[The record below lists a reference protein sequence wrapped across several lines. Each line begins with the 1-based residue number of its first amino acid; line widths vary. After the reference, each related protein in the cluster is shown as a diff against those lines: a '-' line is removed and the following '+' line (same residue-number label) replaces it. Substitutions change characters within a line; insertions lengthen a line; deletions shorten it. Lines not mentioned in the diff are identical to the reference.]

1 MITRES
7 SRRGRGA
14 PAGKEE
20 EEVEEE
26 VEEVE
31 GKGEESTCWVSQRV
45 FNHLEPSGGQ
55 T

>member
-14 PAGKEE
+14 PAGKE
-20 EEVEEE
+20 EEE

>member
-20 EEVEEE
+20 EEEV